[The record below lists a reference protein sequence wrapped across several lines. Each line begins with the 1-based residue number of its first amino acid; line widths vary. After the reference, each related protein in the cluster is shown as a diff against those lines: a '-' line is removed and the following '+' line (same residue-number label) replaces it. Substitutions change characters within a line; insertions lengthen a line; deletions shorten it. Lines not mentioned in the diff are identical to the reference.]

1 MDFAKEHNIFVIHD
15 FAYADLAFDGYT
27 PPSFLQ
33 AKGAKD
39 VGVEFFSMSKSYS
52 MAGWRVGFCCGNKQ
66 MVHALTRIKS
76 YLDYGIFQPI
86 QIASIIALNGDQS
99 CVGEIVE
106 EYRIRRDT
114 LIQGLNRIGW
124 ETPPPKATMFVW
136 AKIPEK
142 FQKMGSVEFSK
153 LLLNEC
159 KVAVSPGL
167 GFGHF
172 GDNYVRFALV
182 ENRHRINQAVRGLKK
197 IF

>member
-1 MDFAKEHNIFVIHD
+1 
-15 FAYADLAFDGYT
+15 
-27 PPSFLQ
+27 
-33 AKGAKD
+33 
-39 VGVEFFSMSKSYS
+39 
-52 MAGWRVGFCCGNKQ
+52 
-66 MVHALTRIKS
+66 
-76 YLDYGIFQPI
+76 
-86 QIASIIALNGDQS
+86 
-99 CVGEIVE
+99 
-106 EYRIRRDT
+106 
-114 LIQGLNRIGW
+114 
-124 ETPPPKATMFVW
+124 MFVW